1 MPKYRI
7 RISYN
12 GKHYDE
18 YMDASN
24 AEDTMKK
31 FCKGGKK
38 VSNKVLDYFGVKK
51 KIDCEFS
58 IDPVNELN

>member
-18 YMDASN
+18 YMDALS
-24 AEDTMKK
+24 ADDAMKK

-51 KIDCEFS
+51 KIDY
-58 IDPVNELN
+58 

>member
-18 YMDASN
+18 YMDALS
-24 AEDTMKK
+24 ADDAMKK
-31 FCKGGKK
+31 FCKDGKK

-58 IDPVNELN
+58 SDPLTESN